1 MEESI
6 DMMYLSQVTKLIVLI
21 LNLIEFQGKK
31 HIFGLEFKNNNIIL
45 ELQYCVLS
53 TYGTFY

>member
-1 MEESI
+1 
-6 DMMYLSQVTKLIVLI
+6 MMYLPQVTKLIVLI
-21 LNLIEFQGKK
+21 LNLIEFQGEK